1 MEVHVTSLDERAA
14 GLLESGG
21 IWDLVARYERSFFIA
36 RHPDGALLS
45 VVRHDLPDGPYT
57 VRLDDRGPRDMR
69 LIDTPPHLDRDDA
82 RRWRSPRVLPSEA
95 VDRTELTRRFLV
107 LGRILDQADS
117 SRVGA
122 AALIPAAACRALE
135 DAFAADDPAGAAAAA
150 VPIAG
155 LGPGLTP
162 SGDDLLVGALA
173 THAWAEAA
181 GFGGTGGVRTAIAM
195 AAAPLT
201 SRLSGQLLIAAAAG
215 DVTAPLAGLL
225 AAVLR
230 RGGSFPPDVSAV
242 LAIGATSGSDLVVG
256 VRICGRALARRSVLG
271 DTTR

>member
-45 VVRHDLPDGPYT
+45 IVRHDLPDGPYT
-57 VRLDDRGPRDMR
+57 VRLDDRAPRDMR
-69 LIDTPPHLDRDDA
+69 LIDAPPHLDRLGA
-82 RRWRSPRVLPSEA
+82 RSWRSPRVQPSEA
-95 VDRTELTRRFLV
+95 VDRTELARRFLV

-117 SRVGA
+117 RQGGA
-122 AALIPAAACRALE
+122 AALIPTDACLALE
-135 DAFAADDPAGAAAAA
+135 DALAADDPGQAAAAA

-162 SGDDLLVGALA
+162 SGDDLLIGALA

-181 GFGGTGGVRTAIAM
+181 GFGGNVEMRTAIAM
-195 AAAPLT
+195 AAAPRT
-201 SRLSGQLLIAAAAG
+201 SRLVGQLFVAAAAG

-225 AAVLR
+225 SAVFR

-242 LAIGATSGSDLVVG
+242 LAIGATSGSDLLVG
-256 VRICGRALARRSVLG
+256 VRICGRALARRSVPG
-271 DTTR
+271 DPTR